1 MIMVVGVVGDDEV
14 MESFGA
20 FVVVVV
26 MGFFLNK
33 NLWKK
38 DIFDWDVVDVI
49 LLLLLLLL
57 YCCSCS
63 CSCCGKY
70 CSSLRCCLL
79 VIVVVVGGEGCCE
92 RDDDDDDD
100 DGPSGKR

>member
-38 DIFDWDVVDVI
+38 DIVDWDVVDVI

-57 YCCSCS
+57 LYCCS

-70 CSSLRCCLL
+70 CSSLRCCWL
-79 VIVVVVGGEGCCE
+79 VIVVGGEGCCE